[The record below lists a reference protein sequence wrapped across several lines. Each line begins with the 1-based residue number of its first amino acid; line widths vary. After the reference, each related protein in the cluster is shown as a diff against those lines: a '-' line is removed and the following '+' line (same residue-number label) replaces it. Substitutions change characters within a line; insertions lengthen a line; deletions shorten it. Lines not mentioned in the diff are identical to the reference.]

1 MTADQTR
8 ALHERLDRI
17 EAGNTRFLD
26 GIARVERALVGEPTL
41 GNRGLVHRVDTVE
54 EKVEK
59 HDRKLL
65 VWGSLVATIATA
77 VGLAKDIFM
86 K

>member
-1 MTADQTR
+1 MSDDQTR
-8 ALHERLDRI
+8 ALYDRLDRI
-17 EAGNTRFLD
+17 ESTNTRFLE

-41 GNRGLVHRVDTVE
+41 GNRGLVHRVDAVE

-65 VWGSLVATIATA
+65 VWGSLVATVATA
-77 VGLAKDIFM
+77 AGLAKDVFIR
-86 K
+86 